1 MDEKKTVASI
11 EVAPT
16 SFPGLFPLKLGKGK
30 ALETRLS
37 PAPSQGK
44 GSGRDSQRDF
54 EAKHSRVSAGSK
66 ARSASQSFVFKDIT
80 STLPF
85 ILSSEVC

>member
-44 GSGRDSQRDF
+44 R
-54 EAKHSRVSAGSK
+54 
-66 ARSASQSFVFKDIT
+66 
-80 STLPF
+80 LWY
-85 ILSSEVC
+85 EVRIERGPALGDVRLQ